1 MKKLPSELCKYCT
14 SKHACSGYAKC
25 RKLTRLEASIN
36 IPKKEVYDD
45 SSRNS

>member
-1 MKKLPSELCKYCT
+1 MNRLPSELCKYCT
-14 SKHACSGYAKC
+14 SKYACAGYAKC